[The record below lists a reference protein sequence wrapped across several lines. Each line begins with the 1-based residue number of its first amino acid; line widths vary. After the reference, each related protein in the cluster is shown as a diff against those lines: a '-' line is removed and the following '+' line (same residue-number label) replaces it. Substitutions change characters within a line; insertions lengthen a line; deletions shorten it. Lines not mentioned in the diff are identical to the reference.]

1 MRLFPGLNRDLALL
15 LVSATKET
23 RGATNDP
30 SADQF
35 AQVLVKC
42 RSTSRELNDAM
53 VFCQDS
59 PYGLKCFRTAVGYYL
74 KDPVA
79 KGHRD
84 LAEMLLLRGLE
95 KQVTAEAEGEEY
107 SDDQVQQDI
116 ETEADRMQEMLRLRD
131 WLRDEFDIESRQDF
145 AWMMDALRCVWRADK
160 ERWLKGSRADLNQL
174 TRQARRLYERAKN
187 YPCPPSVVVE
197 WDGVQRRGLQANT
210 IYKRPDGVVMWGS
223 GELVFYDRNGDPQR
237 PQDTIFGKK
246 MPEGSVPFDF
256 EMTELVDRA
265 FPETEG

>member
-1 MRLFPGLNRDLALL
+1 MIWSHRRRPLSEHWIQTLGKLTVEQCEQLIGEVGPVAPLTREFKAKSLMRLFPGLNRDLALL

-30 SADQF
+30 IADQF

-84 LAEMLLLRGLE
+84 L
-95 KQVTAEAEGEEY
+95 
-107 SDDQVQQDI
+107 
-116 ETEADRMQEMLRLRD
+116 
-131 WLRDEFDIESRQDF
+131 
-145 AWMMDALRCVWRADK
+145 
-160 ERWLKGSRADLNQL
+160 
-174 TRQARRLYERAKN
+174 RRLWKTQTIHG
-187 YPCPPSVVVE
+187 PI
-197 WDGVQRRGLQANT
+197 GL
-210 IYKRPDGVVMWGS
+210 
-223 GELVFYDRNGDPQR
+223 
-237 PQDTIFGKK
+237 
-246 MPEGSVPFDF
+246 
-256 EMTELVDRA
+256 
-265 FPETEG
+265 